1 MKTIFKKTF
10 SGIILSMLFGC
21 ALFPLYTYAANP
33 AMPGNDFEST
43 KTGTEVNSFSQFDV
57 GNVAAD
63 PREIVK
69 RIINVVMGFLGML
82 AVLIILWAG
91 FRWMTAGGN
100 KENMEKAQQLLV
112 NGIIGLVIVFSA
124 WTVAWF
130 AVNTIKINVGAA

>member
-1 MKTIFKKTF
+1 MKAAHKKIF
-10 SGIILSMLFGC
+10 SALVLSMLFGF
-21 ALFPLYTYAANP
+21 ALVPLQAGAITSPSA
-33 AMPGNDFEST
+33 EST
-43 KTGTEVNSFSQFDV
+43 DFNVAGTNTFQGFNV

-63 PREIVK
+63 PRDVIK
-69 RIINVVMGFLGML
+69 RIINVVMGFLGMI
-82 AVLIILWAG
+82 AVLIILFAG

-130 AVNTIKINVGAA
+130 AVNTIKVNVGGQ